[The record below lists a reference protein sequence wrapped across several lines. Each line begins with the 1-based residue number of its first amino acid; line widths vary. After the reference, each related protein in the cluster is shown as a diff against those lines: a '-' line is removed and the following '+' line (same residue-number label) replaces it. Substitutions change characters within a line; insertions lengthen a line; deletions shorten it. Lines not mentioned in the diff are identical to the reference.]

1 MTLFVR
7 KFQPKKLIKI
17 CATNKPVAATDSLY
31 TFYIFLL
38 FHLQNCRHAAFEY
51 KHFFGFSRNFI
62 FSKQK
67 NRNKS
72 NNKPYFIATLASA
85 RAISP
90 WNLCVFFFCI
100 LGSSVLSVVDGRAA
114 PEWRRRIACMTHKH
128 NKNKNRKICE
138 GKKSEREIQTISIL
152 CMPKEITK
160 IKMTQWNA
168 NYVPSNIFQR
178 QKQWIH
184 NNLT

>member
-1 MTLFVR
+1 MTLFVQ

-38 FHLQNCRHAAFEY
+38 FHLQNCRHAVFEY

-90 WNLCVFFFCI
+90 WNLCVCFFFAFSD
-100 LGSSVLSVVDGRAA
+100 LRFYRLWTDA
-114 PEWRRRIACMTHKH
+114 PPRSDEDELLAWPT
-128 NKNKNRKICE
+128 N
-138 GKKSEREIQTISIL
+138 
-152 CMPKEITK
+152 ITK
-160 IKMTQWNA
+160 TKTEKFA
-168 NYVPSNIFQR
+168 KERRVKERY
-178 QKQWIH
+178 KQ
-184 NNLT
+184 LVFCACRKK